1 MSVGLYDMDMK
12 TYKQVPINLEMA
24 KLSSYYKRKREIVAM
39 SSSFQPSRYSKF
51 ILRKDYEDGIYPK
64 NIMKFDNI
72 DGNGRLWAVNMRFLM
87 VYMYHFQKI
96 LKFKNPI

>member
-39 SSSFQPSRYSKF
+39 SSSF
-51 ILRKDYEDGIYPK
+51 
-64 NIMKFDNI
+64 
-72 DGNGRLWAVNMRFLM
+72 
-87 VYMYHFQKI
+87 
-96 LKFKNPI
+96 